1 MSCSVHDV
9 SDLERRGVPGVF
21 VSTVHFAS
29 AVAAQS
35 ESLGFDAAA
44 VLTRHPI
51 QDQTDDEMTAI
62 ADAAFDD
69 LVKSPGRPRL
79 ARHQSKLMQFSP
91 S

>member
-1 MSCSVHDV
+1 MHDI
-9 SDLERRGVPGVF
+9 SDIERRGVPGVF

-29 AVAAQS
+29 AVTAQS

-44 VLTRHPI
+44 VLTHHPI

-69 LVKSPGRPRL
+69 LVKALVGP
-79 ARHQSKLMQFSP
+79 A
-91 S
+91 

>member
-1 MSCSVHDV
+1 MSCSVHDI
-9 SDLERRGVPGVF
+9 SDIERRGVPGVF
-21 VSTVHFAS
+21 VSTVHFAP

-69 LVKSPGRPRL
+69 LVKALVGP
-79 ARHQSKLMQFSP
+79 A
-91 S
+91 

>member
-1 MSCSVHDV
+1 MSCSVHDI
-9 SDLERRGVPGVF
+9 SDIESRGVPGVF

-35 ESLGFDAAA
+35 EALGFEAAS

-51 QDQTDDEMTAI
+51 QDRTDDEMADI

-69 LVKSPGRPRL
+69 LVGALVVTPRG
-79 ARHQSKLMQFSP
+79 
-91 S
+91 